1 MEHFQMKDIFIKFST
16 VLLILGT
23 LFGARALAQSP
34 LDWKTA
40 QKFDNGVETTVAVT
54 PSGLVVEFHKTQ
66 NKYSNDIHYRIGKV
80 GQAYGGQYLVSWGAS
95 QPLGK
100 DGSRPSVAITKE
112 GSVVLVYT
120 KGAYTGYGN
129 QVQMRYWVGQL
140 DPTGDTKQ
148 EITWR
153 VKDAFYD
160 TGQHASLSFNTNDVL
175 VDTHE
180 SANNSKLF
188 YRIGHL
194 LNPSQGQFDIVWNS
208 GTGGIEYD
216 KGIHP
221 SIAINQSNQV
231 IEVHQTEKTASYLH
245 YRRGTLGTD
254 RIVWASN
261 DSVRYENDS
270 KQPAV
275 ALTNHGLAVEA
286 AIRNRYTFSRTG
298 ILNVPDPTR
307 VDWSNAVQIDW
318 GTYAGMS
325 PSITTNGVVAIA
337 TWESDDWLFYN
348 IAAIK

>member
-1 MEHFQMKDIFIKFST
+1 MKNIFTRLST
-16 VLLILGT
+16 VLLISVT
-23 LFGARALAQSP
+23 LSGSVAIAQSP
-34 LDWKTA
+34 LNWRTA

-66 NKYSNDIHYRIGKV
+66 NKYSNDIYYRVGKV
-80 GQAYGGQYLVSWGAS
+80 GQAFGGEYFVSWGPS
-95 QPLGK
+95 HTIGK
-100 DGSRPSVAITKE
+100 DGQRPHVAITKE
-112 GSVVLVYT
+112 GYVVLVYT

-129 QVQMRYWVGQL
+129 QVQMRYWAGEL

-148 EITWR
+148 AIVWR

-160 TGQHASLSFNTNDVL
+160 TGQHASLSFNTHDIL
-175 VDTHE
+175 IDTHE

-188 YRIGHL
+188 YRFGHL
-194 LNPSQGQFDIVWNS
+194 LNPSQGQFDIVWDS
-208 GTGGIEYD
+208 GTGGIEFD
-216 KGIHP
+216 KGINP
-221 SIAINQSNQV
+221 SIAINQFNQV
-231 IEVHQTEKTASYLH
+231 IEVHQTEKSSSYLH
-245 YRRGTLGTD
+245 YRRGTLGTH
-254 RIVWASN
+254 RIVWASK
-261 DSVRYENDS
+261 DSDRYENDS

-275 ALTNHGLAVEA
+275 ALTNQGLAVET

-298 ILNVPDPTR
+298 ILNVHDPNR

-318 GTYAGMS
+318 GTYSTVS